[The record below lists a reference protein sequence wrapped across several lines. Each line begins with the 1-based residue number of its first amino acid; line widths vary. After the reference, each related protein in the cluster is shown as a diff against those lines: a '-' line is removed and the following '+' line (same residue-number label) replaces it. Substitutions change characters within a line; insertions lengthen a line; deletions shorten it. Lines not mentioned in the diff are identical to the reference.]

1 VAVADAAASSLPA
14 APDAGPEFHSKSTPK
29 NVSTD
34 FFIACDN
41 FNRELE
47 TEIQTLSQ
55 AESPNNKELL
65 TAVKCQQLIA
75 EMKALQLQVA
85 SAVTNMKTLMQK
97 GKPKTA

>member
-1 VAVADAAASSLPA
+1 L
-14 APDAGPEFHSKSTPK
+14 TPK

-47 TEIQTLSQ
+47 KEIQTLSQ
-55 AESPNNKELL
+55 AGSANNKELL
-65 TAVKCQQLIA
+65 TAVKCEQLMA

-97 GKPKTA
+97 GKSKTA